1 MKKIASEIYKDLKD
15 CLVVWVIT
23 CVLVGIAVYLSVYK
37 YTPDKV
43 TAVQTGVISGVEFW
57 FMLLISN
64 LLYQFE
70 LDIKYSTNNKAL
82 RVMLR
87 VLATIVIVA

>member
-1 MKKIASEIYKDLKD
+1 
-15 CLVVWVIT
+15 
-23 CVLVGIAVYLSVYK
+23 
-37 YTPDKV
+37 
-43 TAVQTGVISGVEFW
+43 
-57 FMLLISN
+57 MLLISN

-87 VLATIVIVA
+87 VLATIVIVAGEVLIVCNIVKY